1 MHEFGHSLGLGHS
14 SVKGAIMFPWYQN
27 YDMDKDLPEDD
38 RIAIQQIY
46 GKLITFTHQQLMM
59 VVFRHLS
66 FVLLSASLSSRPFN
80 ANRFFS
86 VSLNLGH
93 FLCAH

>member
-59 VVFRHLS
+59 VVFCHLS
-66 FVLLSASLSSRPFN
+66 FSFPLLLFI
-80 ANRFFS
+80 FFFHHVDILRS
-86 VSLNLGH
+86 FHTKL
-93 FLCAH
+93 